1 MNWILKTIDKMK
13 PTFSKG
19 GKLGWLHSTF
29 DAFETF
35 AAVPSTTTSGR
46 VHIKD
51 AVDIK
56 RVMIVVVMALMPA
69 FFFGMWNT
77 GDQHSLAFGLQ
88 WGFWMKVWYGFYRIL
103 PLILVSY
110 IVGLGIEFAVA
121 QVRGHEV
128 NEGYL
133 VTGFIIPLIMPVD
146 IPLWVLALAVAFA
159 VIFGKEIFGGTGM
172 NIWNPA
178 LLARAFVFFAYP
190 STITG
195 DSVWIGGLSKHAD
208 QVVDGFSGAT
218 PLAQVADGVAG
229 APDFLQMFIGN
240 IPGSVGETSTIAILL
255 GAVVLIWTGVASWKI
270 MVSCVAGAL
279 AVGFLANGL
288 AAPGT
293 FAAYPAVNHL
303 VMGGFAFGAVFM
315 ATDPVSSAQT
325 ETGKWIYGFLIGA
338 MCVILRLFNPGY
350 REGMMLAILLM
361 NTMAPLIDWCVV
373 RKNIRRRE
381 KRAVAK

>member
-1 MNWILKTIDKMK
+1 MNWILKTMDKMR

-35 AAVPSTTTSGR
+35 AAVPATTTSGR

-69 FFFGMWNT
+69 FCFGMWNT

-133 VTGFIIPLIMPVD
+133 VTGFIIPLIMPIDV
-146 IPLWVLALAVAFA
+146 PLWVLGLAVAFA
-159 VIFGKEIFGGTGM
+159 VIFGKGTHY
-172 NIWNPA
+172 
-178 LLARAFVFFAYP
+178 LY
-190 STITG
+190 
-195 DSVWIGGLSKHAD
+195 
-208 QVVDGFSGAT
+208 
-218 PLAQVADGVAG
+218 
-229 APDFLQMFIGN
+229 
-240 IPGSVGETSTIAILL
+240 
-255 GAVVLIWTGVASWKI
+255 
-270 MVSCVAGAL
+270 
-279 AVGFLANGL
+279 
-288 AAPGT
+288 
-293 FAAYPAVNHL
+293 Y
-303 VMGGFAFGAVFM
+303 
-315 ATDPVSSAQT
+315 
-325 ETGKWIYGFLIGA
+325 
-338 MCVILRLFNPGY
+338 LF
-350 REGMMLAILLM
+350 
-361 NTMAPLIDWCVV
+361 
-373 RKNIRRRE
+373 
-381 KRAVAK
+381 